1 MKKLTPKKQQLITT
15 TTDDRC
21 AEIRS
26 EPSTLQVCSP

>member
-1 MKKLTPKKQQLITT
+1 MKKLTPKKQQLTT